1 MLCYVRFVRSVSYI
15 RCVRIVSPVR
25 SVRLVHCVRF
35 VRYLNCLRFVMFVSC
50 VQLDRYVS
58 CVSFVHCVRSV
69 SVSELFFVF
78 LLLGTLHV
86 FSTLFFHILSDNGI
100 CKRVL
105 KGYNGT
111 WICQNV

>member
-1 MLCYVRFVRSVSYI
+1 M
-15 RCVRIVSPVR
+15 
-25 SVRLVHCVRF
+25 HCVRF
-35 VRYLNCLRFVMFVSC
+35 LRYLNSVRSVMFVHCVRFVMFVSC

-58 CVSFVHCVRSV
+58 CVSFVLCVRSV

-78 LLLGTLHV
+78 LLLDTLHV
-86 FSTLFFHILSDNGI
+86 CSTLFFHIWSDIGI

-105 KGYNGT
+105 KGHNGT